1 MIEVRDV
8 NLKVGRTEADPAERV
23 SEPGWFAAPYR
34 CTKCDST
41 YFLEEGFY
49 ALLAPDGGM
58 PPAERLAML
67 ELCPPCC
74 ADEAGTDLSVAL
86 T

>member
-23 SEPGWFAAPYR
+23 AEPGWFAAPYR

-41 YFLEEGFY
+41 YFLEEAFY

-67 ELCPPCC
+67 ELCPLCC
-74 ADEAGTDLSVAL
+74 ADEAGSDLSVAL